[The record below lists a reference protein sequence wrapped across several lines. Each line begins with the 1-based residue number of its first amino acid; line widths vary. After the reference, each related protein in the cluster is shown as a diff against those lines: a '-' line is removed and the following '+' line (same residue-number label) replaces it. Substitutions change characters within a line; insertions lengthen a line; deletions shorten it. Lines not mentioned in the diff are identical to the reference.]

1 MCLIHAV
8 VGLAMLKLRGLET
21 LHSELALHFSMLQQL
36 NIHFTDTMIEE
47 YMHNTKR
54 PGSAHK
60 FTVPFPK
67 ISDYPRE

>member
-1 MCLIHAV
+1 
-8 VGLAMLKLRGLET
+8 
-21 LHSELALHFSMLQQL
+21 MLQQL

-67 ISDYPRE
+67 ISNYPRE